1 MLPKVNGLTQRLNKW
16 LWGKY
21 LRYFEKLSLNIKRF
35 LNESYDIII
44 GYNILEDIP
53 LDLKKNPV
61 GDKYAIIT
69 DSSIR
74 DIYGERLLRRF
85 NEENI
90 SACLIDFPEGEGS
103 KSLDT
108 VKYLVTKLLEN
119 GFNRKSAIIALGG
132 GVVGDVSGFTAS
144 VFMRGIPYI
153 QVPSTLMAQ
162 VDSSIGGKTAVD
174 TEEGK
179 NIIGSFYQPRRVY
192 IDPSLLKT
200 LPKREFLSGLSE
212 VVKYGVICDKD
223 LFNYLERNTERIKR
237 LDGDAL
243 LHIIKRSCIIKKG
256 IVEEDPREENKRSI
270 LNYGHTPAHALERL
284 SGYKCLHG
292 EAVSVGM
299 RLSGWIAVRKG
310 FWNIDEWERQ
320 NRLLASFGLPLKMDF
335 DINELIKIMHYD
347 KKIESES
354 LMFVLPKKIGEMASI
369 NGRYKIPISEDEL
382 RIFLAELS

>member
-1 MLPKVNGLTQRLNKW
+1 M
-16 LWGKY
+16 
-21 LRYFEKLSLNIKRF
+21 RYFEKLSLNIKRF